1 MAEPTTALTDFA
13 LAAALLLL
21 GERLLRSARPLP
33 LSRRWWVAA
42 FLLSALGAVLGGA
55 RHALSPVS
63 APALRHHLWTATYL
77 VLGLASVAFLAGLV
91 RAALPRRYQATAIGL
106 LVVRFL
112 LYAVLL
118 MRVREVRV
126 VVVDFVLTL
135 TLLLVFALLSL
146 FARRDGAGPWLLG
159 GTLVSAAGAAV
170 QAFRVAPLA
179 GLTHNDVFHL
189 IQMAGTWF
197 FYRAGLRLEDR

>member
-42 FLLSALGAVLGGA
+42 FLSSALGAVLGGT

-63 APALRHHLWTATYL
+63 ALALRDYLWSATYL
-77 VLGLASVAFLAGLV
+77 VLGLANMALLAGAV
-91 RAALPRRYQATAIGL
+91 RATLPRRYQAPAVGL
-106 LVVRFL
+106 LALRFL
-112 LYAVLL
+112 FYAVLL
-118 MRVREVRV
+118 LRGREVRV

-135 TLLLVFALLSL
+135 TLLLAFALLSL
-146 FARRDGAGPWLLG
+146 FARRDGTGPWLFG
-159 GTLVSAAGAAV
+159 GTLISGAAAAV

-179 GLTHNDVFHL
+179 GLSHNDVFHL

-197 FYRAGLRLEDR
+197 FYRAGLRLTDR